1 MAKINLRESLGRL
14 DLLTDNKY
22 DLRNTYDCSNISNNK
37 KKVLA
42 EAISNNVSAKQLYN
56 ILNEDYDS
64 RYEANSYYGKNY
76 SGLEDNLYTDS
87 YSELEE
93 WVWEKIHGGGYIEVS
108 DRETG
113 KYVRLNPDR
122 YDFESDDAYGVLDD
136 LSKINESL
144 NESEEQLYKV
154 VLSSGATKFN
164 FESALYKDEA
174 EGIVDYYDGRWIDE
188 NGFEW
193 DMYVEED
200 DESTEHAM
208 VDDSYDMEE
217 SYFAPDGDSVEDMVT
232 TGSGYGEALK
242 NAKKWCDRYKEDYII
257 IFYGFP
263 FGYLTVSEN
272 NYNNYPDE
280 YSGGKIV
287 ARVKYEDGKYNVYK
301 ECLTEA
307 SYGGAYDIEDDMF
320 FTKEEIVEL
329 ADEVCD
335 LLKNKFGYDYETVDV
350 GMESTTEL
358 YLCVQDIHGVEEES
372 TFRID
377 MRKIRKPSD
386 LFKYAKPIAGR
397 LAEKFEDEYQ
407 YYNFDESL
415 KEAYRPLAIGYMILK
430 KEIPNHVNY
439 AEFANYDEVVTAIPS
454 EADVVVYPHGGKI
467 GGTDIAYWQFDAI
480 DSEGK
485 KTKANFSTHVY
496 SLKDFLNNDEMELKL
511 IPDFKLIDK
520 YPYLIEVDDD
530 IEESLAEDMNSSNLY
545 LYHATDSNNVESIL
559 KKGLLINPGKH
570 NWEGMYTDDAIFLA
584 LDANAAEDYA
594 YESSSE
600 PEEVTVLKVKLND
613 LDPNYIRYDWNNR
626 CEYHT
631 DINSCAYYKNIPGS
645 LLKVCDPSSEPSH
658 SFDDFEGTELYDIL
672 YDTFNEE
679 VETNLENDGYLQEDT
694 VKQNGKWVNKGKE
707 GTHGKFKTKKAA
719 DAQRKAMFANGYKA
733 ECLEE
738 SDNDGNSK
746 DEVAVFTKGI
756 DGKSYYHGFMNRK
769 EADKHYPDRLKE
781 DIDDEIDFETD
792 LDDGEVEEG
801 NVFFAD
807 GTDWVWE
814 ERIAGPIHLDF
825 DNWAVWSARES
836 VDIRDFIIGKNDN
849 GGWNIDKEA
858 YIEAVK
864 SKPIVYFI
872 VDEDTGFIDWGPVE
886 NEIEAKDFLN
896 DKQDDWENDDYYGES
911 LKESFD
917 DSTTFEI
924 YYDDIDGEKA
934 DYYFEVP
941 YIDVLEF
948 LANYAEDE
956 EDAPQ
961 DEEELLKYIDKNF
974 DRLYNEYEYKVL
986 DHFYEDAEMKYQ
998 SDMADRAEYMR
1009 DTMRDRDI

>member
-287 ARVKYEDGKYNVYK
+287 ARVKYEDGKSSVYK

-415 KEAYRPLAIGYMILK
+415 
-430 KEIPNHVNY
+430 
-439 AEFANYDEVVTAIPS
+439 T
-454 EADVVVYPHGGKI
+454 
-467 GGTDIAYWQFDAI
+467 
-480 DSEGK
+480 
-485 KTKANFSTHVY
+485 
-496 SLKDFLNNDEMELKL
+496 
-511 IPDFKLIDK
+511 
-520 YPYLIEVDDD
+520 
-530 IEESLAEDMNSSNLY
+530 
-545 LYHATDSNNVESIL
+545 
-559 KKGLLINPGKH
+559 
-570 NWEGMYTDDAIFLA
+570 
-584 LDANAAEDYA
+584 
-594 YESSSE
+594 
-600 PEEVTVLKVKLND
+600 
-613 LDPNYIRYDWNNR
+613 
-626 CEYHT
+626 
-631 DINSCAYYKNIPGS
+631 
-645 LLKVCDPSSEPSH
+645 
-658 SFDDFEGTELYDIL
+658 
-672 YDTFNEE
+672 
-679 VETNLENDGYLQEDT
+679 EDT

-707 GTHGKFKTKKAA
+707 GTHGEFKTKKAA
-719 DAQRKAMFANGYKA
+719 DQQRKAMYAQGFKG

-738 SDNDGNSK
+738 SDNDENSE

-756 DGKSYYHGFMNRK
+756 DGKSYYHGFMNKK

-781 DIDDEIDFETD
+781 AIDDEIDFETD

-849 GGWNIDKEA
+849 GGWDIDKEA
-858 YIEAVK
+858 YIKAVK

-896 DKQDDWENDDYYGES
+896 SKQDDWENDDYYGES
-911 LKESFD
+911 LKEDFD